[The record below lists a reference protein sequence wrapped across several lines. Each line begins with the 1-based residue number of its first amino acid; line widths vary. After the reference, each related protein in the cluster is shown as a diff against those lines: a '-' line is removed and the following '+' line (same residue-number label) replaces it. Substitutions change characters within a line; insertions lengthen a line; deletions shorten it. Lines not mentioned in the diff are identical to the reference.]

1 MGYAFLG
8 FEKIKNNKIAQSMVE
23 ISFVFAGVVLL
34 LAAIMQVW
42 FWGNKQI
49 VQRQQDYNAKRVT
62 AGTSSDGYTLQWPPV
77 HGPEE
82 LTEGM
87 VLKGE

>member
-8 FEKIKNNKIAQSMVE
+8 FKKLKKNKIAQSMVE
-23 ISFVFAGVVLL
+23 IAFVFAGVILL

-49 VQRQQDYNAKRVT
+49 VQRQKSYNAGRVT
-62 AGTSSDGYTLQWPPV
+62 AGTSSDGYTLQWPV
-77 HGPEE
+77 HKPEE